1 MLRPELCGGAD
12 GIAIPQGQQGLVA
25 SHQGLGQAKPQ
36 RCQQRAEHR
45 QVVAIGEITLYNSL
59 RLHQL
64 GQDRQGVVGP
74 RCPLGSRCG
83 CDRDCSALT
92 CRRSTVIENAAGW

>member
-36 RCQQRAEHR
+36 RRQQRAEHR
-45 QVVAIGEITLYNSL
+45 QVVAIGEITLHNGL

-64 GQDRQGVVGP
+64 APKRQ
-74 RCPLGSRCG
+74 
-83 CDRDCSALT
+83 
-92 CRRSTVIENAAGW
+92 AAINRPGRLVR